1 MGSLK
6 NIVDELRKHSL
17 VVYFVIIWGAS
28 MFLYSV
34 ARLGTYGLSVEEI
47 TDVTWILVNIFDLA
61 AGVFLML
68 FGIKLLSPDLLKEV
82 LTIERT
88 LVYFLLLWA
97 GSFFFWGLDGL
108 LSYSGIVFILGALAR
123 FFAGIIL
130 ALFGWK
136 LLNEK
141 DPITT

>member
-6 NIVDELRKHSL
+6 NIIDELAKHSL
-17 VVYFVIIWGAS
+17 LVYFIIIWGAS

-47 TDVTWILVNIFDLA
+47 TDVTWILGNIFDLG
-61 AGVFLML
+61 AGVFLMI
-68 FGIKLLSPDLLKEV
+68 FGIKLLITNFLDVIQTEKA
-82 LTIERT
+82 
-88 LVYFLLLWA
+88 LVYFLILWA

-108 LSYSGIVFILGALAR
+108 LSYSGLIFILGALGS
-123 FFAGIIL
+123 FVAGIIL

-141 DPITT
+141 ESITT

>member
-6 NIVDELRKHSL
+6 NIIEELAKHSL
-17 VVYFVIIWGAS
+17 LVYFVIIWGAS

-47 TDVTWILVNIFDLA
+47 TDVTWILGNIFDLG
-61 AGVFLML
+61 AGVFLMI
-68 FGIKLLSPDLLKEV
+68 FGIKLLITDFLDV
-82 LTIERT
+82 IRT
-88 LVYFLLLWA
+88 EKALVYFLILWA
-97 GSFFFWGLDGL
+97 GQFFFWGLDGL
-108 LSYSGIVFILGALAR
+108 LSFRGIIFRLGALVL

-141 DPITT
+141 VSITT

>member
-6 NIVDELRKHSL
+6 NVIDELRKHSL
-17 VVYFVIIWGAS
+17 LVYFVIIWGAS
-28 MFLYSV
+28 IFLYSV

-47 TDVTWILVNIFDLA
+47 SDVTWLLGNIFDLG

-68 FGIKLLSPDLLKEV
+68 FGIKLLITDFLEV
-82 LTIERT
+82 IQTEKA
-88 LVYFLLLWA
+88 LVFFLVLWA

-108 LSYSGIVFILGALAR
+108 LSYSGLVFILGSLVE

-141 DPITT
+141 ESITT